1 MLETLFNLK
10 IETIGEALIYA
21 LVILVI
27 FAIAKGLLT
36 LLELLLIEINIRL
49 EMRKARKKN
58 DTKRYTYHTY

>member
-21 LVILVI
+21 LVILVV
-27 FAIAKGLLT
+27 FAIGKGLLT

-49 EMRKARKKN
+49 ETRKARKKN
-58 DTKRYTYHTY
+58 DTKR

>member
-58 DTKRYTYHTY
+58 DTKR

>member
-10 IETIGEALIYA
+10 FETIGEALIYA

-58 DTKRYTYHTY
+58 DTKR

>member
-27 FAIAKGLLT
+27 FVIGKGLLF
-36 LLELLLIEINIRL
+36 LLELLLVEINIRL
-49 EMRKARKKN
+49 EVRKARKKN
-58 DTKRYTYHTY
+58 DTKR

>member
-1 MLETLFNLK
+1 MLEMLFNLK
-10 IETIGEALIYA
+10 IETIGEALMYA

-27 FAIAKGLLT
+27 FAIGKGLLT

-58 DTKRYTYHTY
+58 DTKR

>member
-1 MLETLFNLK
+1 MLEMLFNLK

-21 LVILVI
+21 LVILVV
-27 FAIAKGLLT
+27 FAIGKGLLT

-58 DTKRYTYHTY
+58 DTKR